1 MLEALRRIVEEV
13 SAARHRDE
21 ALAIIVRRVKGA
33 MRVDAC
39 SVYLIDSAGRH
50 FVLMATDGLNPAQ
63 VGVFRFGRTE
73 GLVSCVGERQEPINL
88 AAAPDDPRYLPEPGG
103 AHYAAFLGVPLIH
116 LRRVLG
122 VLVVRSVPPERFSSD
137 EVAFLVTIAAQLAG
151 AINDVARGDAIS
163 RLLRDQVEAPAF
175 LQGLLPGI
183 AGVAIGTI
191 TLPDPLADLAS
202 VPDRVPA
209 DRDVE
214 AAVLR
219 AAFIAAQIEI
229 RSRSEQL
236 GAALSVEAKAILDA
250 YVMLL
255 DSNRLMAAAIER
267 IHAGNW
273 APGALRDTIAEYSGL
288 FEQIDDPY
296 LRARA
301 EDVRGLG
308 RRILLHLQS
317 SSGIDRSYPER
328 CILMG
333 EEISLAR
340 MADIPLARL
349 VGIVST
355 RGSAFSH
362 AAILARSL
370 GIPAVM
376 GIGDLPIGH
385 LDGAAAAIDGYRGR
399 VFINPSP
406 DVLRTFEHL
415 IRHEESL
422 SADLKSLR
430 DQPAETP
437 DGTRVHLYANV
448 ALLSDVAS
456 SLNSGAEGIGL
467 YRTELSFMLRDRFP
481 SEDEQYQTYRQVLQ
495 AFAPRPVIM
504 RTLDI
509 GGDKS
514 LPYFPVVEENPSLGW
529 RGIRVTLDHP
539 EIFLIQLR
547 AMLRANAG
555 LNNLQVVL
563 PMISAMEEVDAA
575 LALLNRVFHDLRDED
590 IAVERPRVGVMVEVP
605 SAVAL
610 VPILAR
616 EVEFVC
622 IGTNDLTQFL
632 LAVDRNNNR
641 VAGLYDNLHPAV
653 IDAVY
658 RTVRDVRKTGGT
670 VSVCGEMAGDPAGA
684 VLLLGMGVDSLSM
697 SSPRLPRIKKVI
709 RTVSRRQAEELL
721 SRALAMRTAG
731 DVRSLLNEALEQ
743 AGLGLLLGPTEIS
756 AVNLEPLNEGA
767 RLSNQSPAGGSAAA
781 EPLAQ
786 ARRGGAIT

>member
-13 SAARHRDE
+13 SAARHRDD
-21 ALAIIVRRVKGA
+21 ALAIIVRRVRET

-39 SVYLIDSAGRH
+39 SVYLVDAAGSH
-50 FVLMATDGLNPAQ
+50 FVLMATDGLNPEQ

-73 GLVSCVGERQEPINL
+73 GLVGCVGERQDPINL

-103 AHYAAFLGVPLIH
+103 NLFAAFLGVPLIH
-116 LRRVLG
+116 LCRVLG
-122 VLVVRSVPPERFSSD
+122 VLVVQSAPPQRFSSE

-151 AINDVARGDAIS
+151 AINDVTRGDAIS
-163 RLLRDQVEAPAF
+163 RLLRSRAETPDF
-175 LQGLLPGI
+175 LQGLPGI
-183 AGVAIGTI
+183 AGVTIGTI

-209 DRDVE
+209 DRDAEE
-214 AAVLR
+214 AALR
-219 AAFIAAQIEI
+219 AAFVAAQTEI

-255 DSNRLMAAAIER
+255 DSNRLMAAAVER

-273 APGALRDTIAEYSGL
+273 APGALRDTIAEYSGF

-308 RRILLHLQS
+308 HRILLHLRS
-317 SSGIDRSYPER
+317 RGGVPRSYPAR

-340 MADIPLARL
+340 MADIPVTSL

-376 GIGDLPIGH
+376 GIGDLPICH

-406 DVLRTFEHL
+406 DVLKTFEHL
-415 IRHEESL
+415 ILHEESL
-422 SADLKSLR
+422 SADLRSLR
-430 DQPAETP
+430 DLPAETP
-437 DGTRVHLYANV
+437 DGFRVHLHANV
-448 ALLSDVAS
+448 ALSSDVVS
-456 SLNSGAEGIGL
+456 SLDSGAEGIGL

-481 SEDEQYQTYRQVLQ
+481 SEDAQYQTYREVLE

-539 EIFLIQLR
+539 EIFLIQMR

-563 PMISAMEEVDAA
+563 PMVSAMEEVDAA
-575 LALLNRVFHDLRDED
+575 RVLFERALGDLRDED
-590 IAVERPRVGVMVEVP
+590 IVAERPPLGVMVEVP

-610 VPILAR
+610 APLLAR
-616 EVEFVC
+616 QVDFVC

-641 VAGLYDNLHPAV
+641 VAGRYDTLHPAV

-658 RTVRDVRKTGGT
+658 RTVRALHDAART

-684 VLLLGMGVDSLSM
+684 VALLGMGVDSLSM

-709 RTVSRRQAEELL
+709 RTISRRQAEELL
-721 SRALAMRTAG
+721 HRALAMPTAG
-731 DVRSLLNEALEQ
+731 GVRSLLKHALEQ
-743 AGLGLLLGPTEIS
+743 AGLGLLLGPAEID
-756 AVNLEPLNEGA
+756 AVNP
-767 RLSNQSPAGGSAAA
+767 
-781 EPLAQ
+781 
-786 ARRGGAIT
+786 

>member
-1 MLEALRRIVEEV
+1 MLEALRRVVEEV

-21 ALAIIVRRVKGA
+21 ALAIIVRRVRDA

-39 SVYLIDSAGRH
+39 SVYLVDAAGGH
-50 FVLMATDGLNPAQ
+50 FVLMATEGLDPAQ
-63 VGVFRFGRTE
+63 VGVFRFGLTE
-73 GLVSCVGERQEPINL
+73 GLVGCVGERQEPVNL
-88 AAAPDDPRYLPEPGG
+88 AAAPDDPRYRPEPGG
-103 AHYAAFLGVPLIH
+103 THYPSFLGVPLIH

-122 VLVVRSVPPERFSSD
+122 VLVVQRASTHRFDSD

-151 AINDVARGDAIS
+151 AINDVTRGDAIS
-163 RLLRDQVEAPAF
+163 RLLREHAETPDF
-175 LQGLLPGI
+175 LQGLPGI

-191 TLPDPLADLAS
+191 TLPDPLANLAA

-209 DRDVE
+209 DRDAEEV
-214 AAVLR
+214 ALR
-219 AAFIAAQIEI
+219 AAFSAAQTEI
-229 RSRSEQL
+229 RGRSEQL

-255 DSNRLMAAAIER
+255 DSNQLIAAAVER
-267 IHAGNW
+267 VHAGNW
-273 APGALRDTIAEYSGL
+273 APGALRETIGEYSGY
-288 FEQIDDPY
+288 FEHLEDPY

-301 EDVRGLG
+301 EDIRGLG
-308 RRILLHLQS
+308 RRILLHLHS
-317 SSGIDRSYPER
+317 RGALPRSCPNR
-328 CILMG
+328 CILMD
-333 EEISLAR
+333 EEISLAG
-340 MADIPLARL
+340 MADIPVTSL

-385 LDGAAAAIDGYRGR
+385 LDGALAAIDGYRGR

-406 DVLRTFEHL
+406 AVLQSFEQI
-415 IRHEESL
+415 IRHEEGL
-422 SADLKSLR
+422 SADLRDLR

-437 DGTRVHLYANV
+437 DGSRVRLYANV
-448 ALLSDVAS
+448 ALLSDVAT
-456 SLNSGAEGIGL
+456 SLGSGAEGIGL
-467 YRTELSFMLRDRFP
+467 YRTELSFMSGDRFP
-481 SEDEQYQTYRQVLQ
+481 SEDAQYRTYRQVLE

-539 EIFLIQLR
+539 EIFLIQMR

-563 PMISAMEEVDAA
+563 PMVSAMEEVEAA
-575 LALLNRVFHDLRDED
+575 RALYERALRDLRDED
-590 IAVERPRVGVMVEVP
+590 VDAGRPPLGVMVEVP

-610 VPILAR
+610 APILAR
-616 EVEFVC
+616 EVDFVC

-641 VAGLYDNLHPAV
+641 VAGLYDPLHPAV

-658 RTVRDVRKTGGT
+658 QTVRDLHSAAKT

-684 VLLLGMGVDSLSM
+684 VALLGMGVDSLSM

-709 RTVSRRQAEELL
+709 RTIHRRQAEELL
-721 SRALAMRTAG
+721 HRALAMRTAG
-731 DVRSLLNEALEQ
+731 AVRSLLDEALEL
-743 AGLGLLLGPTEIS
+743 AGLGLLLGPAEIRI
-756 AVNLEPLNEGA
+756 AN
-767 RLSNQSPAGGSAAA
+767 PA
-781 EPLAQ
+781 
-786 ARRGGAIT
+786 

>member
-13 SAARHRDE
+13 SAARHRDD
-21 ALAIIVRRVKGA
+21 ALAIIVRRVRDT

-39 SVYLIDSAGRH
+39 SVYLVDAAGNH

-63 VGVFRFGRTE
+63 VGVFCFGRTE
-73 GLVSCVGERQEPINL
+73 GLVGCVGERQEPVNL
-88 AAAPDDPRYLPEPGG
+88 AAASDDPRYLPEPGG
-103 AHYAAFLGVPLIH
+103 TQFAAFLGVPLIH

-122 VLVVRSVPPERFSSD
+122 VLVVQRASAHRFSSD

-151 AINDVARGDAIS
+151 AINDVTRGDAIS
-163 RLLRDQVEAPAF
+163 RLLRDHAESPVF
-175 LQGLLPGI
+175 LQGLPGI

-209 DRDVE
+209 DRDAEE
-214 AAVLR
+214 AALR
-219 AAFIAAQIEI
+219 AAFTAAHTEI
-229 RSRSEQL
+229 RGRSKQL
-236 GAALSVEAKAILDA
+236 GVALSVEAKGILDA

-255 DSNRLMAAAIER
+255 DSNRVIAAAVER

-273 APGALRDTIAEYSGL
+273 APGALRETIAEYAGY
-288 FEQIDDPY
+288 FECLEDPY
-296 LRARA
+296 LRARS
-301 EDVRGLG
+301 EDIRGLG
-308 RRILLHLQS
+308 RRILLHLRS
-317 SSGIDRSYPER
+317 RGGIPGVYPER

-340 MADIPLARL
+340 MADIPVTRL

-385 LDGAAAAIDGYRGR
+385 LDGAVAAIDGYRGR
-399 VFINPSP
+399 VYINPSP
-406 DVLRTFEHL
+406 DVLQTFEHL

-422 SADLKSLR
+422 SADLRSLR

-437 DGTRVHLYANV
+437 DGTRVRLYANV
-448 ALLSDVAS
+448 ALLSDVVS
-456 SLNSGAEGIGL
+456 SLSSGAEGIGL

-481 SEDEQYQTYRQVLQ
+481 SEDAQYQTYRQVLE

-547 AMLRANAG
+547 ALLRANAG
-555 LNNLQVVL
+555 LNNLQVVF
-563 PMISAMEEVDAA
+563 PMISAMEEVEAA
-575 LALLNRVFHDLRDED
+575 LALFNRAFHDLRDEE

-610 VPILAR
+610 APILAR
-616 EVEFVC
+616 EVDFAC

-658 RTVRDVRKTGGT
+658 RTVRDLHNAART

-684 VLLLGMGVDSLSM
+684 VALLGMGVDSLSM

-709 RTVSRRQAEELL
+709 RTIPRRQAEELL
-721 SRALAMRTAG
+721 GRALAMPTAG
-731 DVRSLLNEALEQ
+731 AVRSLLKEALEE
-743 AGLGLLLGPTEIS
+743 AGLGLLLGPAEND
-756 AVNLEPLNEGA
+756 AVGERCG
-767 RLSNQSPAGGSAAA
+767 
-781 EPLAQ
+781 
-786 ARRGGAIT
+786 

>member
-13 SAARHRDE
+13 SAARHRDD
-21 ALAIIVRRVKGA
+21 ALSIIVRRVRDT

-39 SVYLIDSAGRH
+39 SVYLVDEAGSH
-50 FVLMATDGLNPAQ
+50 FVLMATDGLDPAQ
-63 VGVFRFGRTE
+63 VGVFRFGCTE
-73 GLVSCVGERQEPINL
+73 GLVGGVGERQEPVNL
-88 AAAPDDPRYLPEPGG
+88 AAAQDDPRYLPEPGG
-103 AHYAAFLGVPLIH
+103 THFSAFLGVPLIH

-122 VLVVRSVPPERFSSD
+122 VLVVQSAPPQRFSSD

-151 AINDVARGDAIS
+151 AINDVTRGDAIS
-163 RLLRDQVEAPAF
+163 RLLRNHAESPVF
-175 LQGLLPGI
+175 LQGLPGI

-191 TLPDPLADLAS
+191 TLPDPLSDLAS
-202 VPDRVPA
+202 VPDRVPD
-209 DRDVE
+209 DRDAEE
-214 AAVLR
+214 AALR
-219 AAFIAAQIEI
+219 AAFIAAQSEI

-250 YVMLL
+250 YIMLL
-255 DSNRLMAAAIER
+255 DSNRLMAAAVER
-267 IHAGNW
+267 IYAGNW
-273 APGALRDTIAEYSGL
+273 APGALRDTIAEYSGF

-308 RRILLHLQS
+308 RRILLYLQS
-317 SSGIDRSYPER
+317 GGGVPRSYPER

-340 MADIPLARL
+340 MADIPVKKL

-406 DVLRTFEHL
+406 AVLQTFKDL
-415 IRHEESL
+415 VRHEESL
-422 SADLKSLR
+422 SADLRSLR
-430 DQPAETP
+430 DQPAETS
-437 DGTRVHLYANV
+437 DGTRIHLYANV

-456 SLNSGAEGIGL
+456 SLDSGAEGIGL
-467 YRTELSFMLRDRFP
+467 YRTELSFMMRDRFP
-481 SEDEQYQTYRQVLQ
+481 SEDEQYQTYRQVLE

-514 LPYFPVVEENPSLGW
+514 LPYFPVAEENPSLGW

-575 LALLNRVFHDLRDED
+575 LALLNRAFHDLVDEGL
-590 IAVERPRVGVMVEVP
+590 ATERPRVGVMVEVP

-610 VPILAR
+610 APVLAR
-616 EVEFVC
+616 EVDFAC

-641 VAGLYDNLHPAV
+641 VAGLYDTLHPAV

-658 RTVRDVRKTGGT
+658 RTVRDLHNAGST

-684 VLLLGMGVDSLSM
+684 VALLGMGVDSLSM

-709 RTVSRRQAEELL
+709 RTMSRRQAEELL
-721 SRALAMRTAG
+721 CRALAMRTAG
-731 DVRSLLNEALEQ
+731 AVRSLLNQALEQ
-743 AGLGLLLGPTEIS
+743 AGLGLLLGPRKPT
-756 AVNLEPLNEGA
+756 P
-767 RLSNQSPAGGSAAA
+767 
-781 EPLAQ
+781 
-786 ARRGGAIT
+786 

>member
-1 MLEALRRIVEEV
+1 MLEALRHIVEEV
-13 SAARHRDE
+13 STARHREE
-21 ALAIIVRRVKGA
+21 ALAIIVRRVRDT

-39 SVYLIDSAGRH
+39 SVYLVDAVGSH
-50 FVLMATDGLNPAQ
+50 FVLMATDGLDPAQ
-63 VGVFRFGRTE
+63 VGTFRFGRTE
-73 GLVSCVGERQEPINL
+73 GLVGCVGERQEPVNL

-103 AHYAAFLGVPLIH
+103 THYAAFLGVPLIH
-116 LRRVLG
+116 LRRILG
-122 VLVVRSVPPERFSSD
+122 VLVVQRVPAHRFDSD
-137 EVAFLVTIAAQLAG
+137 EVAFLVTSAAQLAG
-151 AINDVARGDAIS
+151 AINDVTRGDAIS
-163 RLLRDQVEAPAF
+163 RLLRDHAETPVF
-175 LQGLLPGI
+175 LQGFPGI

-202 VPDRVPA
+202 VPDRLPA
-209 DRDVE
+209 DRDAEE
-214 AAVLR
+214 AALR
-219 AAFIAAQIEI
+219 DAFTTAQTEI
-229 RSRSEQL
+229 RGHSKQL

-255 DSNRLMAAAIER
+255 DSDRLIAAAVER

-273 APGALRDTIAEYSGL
+273 APGALRETIAEYSEY
-288 FEQIDDPY
+288 FEHLADPY

-301 EDVRGLG
+301 EDIRGLG
-308 RRILLHLQS
+308 RRILLHLHS
-317 SSGIDRSYPER
+317 RGGIPRSYPER
-328 CILMG
+328 CILMD

-340 MADIPLARL
+340 MADIPVTRL

-385 LDGAAAAIDGYRGR
+385 LDGALAAIDGYRGR

-406 DVLRTFEHL
+406 DVLQTFEHI

-422 SADLKSLR
+422 SVDLRSLR

-448 ALLSDVAS
+448 ALLSDVVS
-456 SLNSGAEGIGL
+456 SRNSGAEGIGL

-481 SEDEQYQTYRQVLQ
+481 SEDEQYQTYRQVLE

-514 LPYFPVVEENPSLGW
+514 LPYFPVGEENPSLGW

-539 EIFLIQLR
+539 EIFIIQMR

-555 LNNLQVVL
+555 LNNLRVVL
-563 PMISAMEEVDAA
+563 PMISAMEEVEAA
-575 LALLNRVFHDLRDED
+575 RALFDRALRDLREED
-590 IAVERPRVGVMVEVP
+590 IVAERPSLGVMVEVP

-610 VPILAR
+610 APILAR
-616 EVEFVC
+616 EVDFVC

-641 VAGLYDNLHPAV
+641 VARLYDPLHPAV
-653 IDAVY
+653 VDAVY
-658 RTVRDVRKTGGT
+658 RTVRDLRNAAKT

-684 VLLLGMGVDSLSM
+684 VALLGMGVDSLSM

-709 RTVSRRQAEELL
+709 RTIPRRQAEELL
-721 SRALAMRTAG
+721 HRALAMRTA
-731 DVRSLLNEALEQ
+731 DAVRSLLNEALEH
-743 AGLGLLLGPTEIS
+743 AGLGLLLGPAEID
-756 AVNLEPLNEGA
+756 AVN
-767 RLSNQSPAGGSAAA
+767 PA
-781 EPLAQ
+781 
-786 ARRGGAIT
+786 

>member
-1 MLEALRRIVEEV
+1 MLEALRSIVEEV
-13 SAARHRDE
+13 SAARYRED
-21 ALAIIVRRVKGA
+21 ALAIIVRRVRDA

-39 SVYLIDSAGRH
+39 SVYLVDAAGSH
-50 FVLMATDGLNPAQ
+50 FVLMATQGLDPAQ
-63 VGVFRFGRTE
+63 VGVFRFERIE
-73 GLVSCVGERQEPINL
+73 GLIGSVARRQAPVNL
-88 AAAPDDPRYLPEPGG
+88 AVAPEDPRYLPEPGST
-103 AHYAAFLGVPLIH
+103 HCSAFLGVPLIH

-122 VLVVRSVPPERFSSD
+122 VLAVQRAPAQRFGSD
-137 EVAFLVTIAAQLAG
+137 EVAFLVTVAAQLAG
-151 AINDVARGDAIS
+151 AINDVTRGDSIS
-163 RLLRDQVEAPAF
+163 RLLRSHAETPDF
-175 LQGLLPGI
+175 LQGLPGI

-191 TLPDPLADLAS
+191 TLPEPLADLAS

-209 DRDVE
+209 DRDAEE
-214 AAVLR
+214 AALR
-219 AAFIAAQIEI
+219 AAFVAAQTEI

-236 GAALSVEAKAILDA
+236 GAAVSVEAKAILDA

-255 DSNRLMAAAIER
+255 DSNRLMAAAVER

-273 APGALRDTIAEYSGL
+273 APGALRDTIAEYSGF

-308 RRILLHLQS
+308 HRILLHLRS
-317 SSGIDRSYPER
+317 RGGVPRSYPAR

-333 EEISLAR
+333 EEISLVR
-340 MADIPLARL
+340 MADIPVTSL

-376 GIGDLPIGH
+376 GIGDLPMGH

-399 VFINPSP
+399 VFINPSA
-406 DVLRTFEHL
+406 DVLQTFEQL

-422 SADLKSLR
+422 SADLRRLR

-437 DGTRVHLYANV
+437 DGFRVRLYANV
-448 ALLSDVAS
+448 ALSSDVVS
-456 SLNSGAEGIGL
+456 SLDSGAEGIGL

-481 SEDEQYQTYRQVLQ
+481 SEEEQYQTYRQVLE
-495 AFAPRPVIM
+495 AIAPSPVIM

-539 EIFLIQLR
+539 EILLIQLR
-547 AMLRANAG
+547 AMLRANVG
-555 LNNLQVVL
+555 LNNLQIVF
-563 PMISAMEEVDAA
+563 PMISVMEEFEAA
-575 LALLNRVFHDLRDED
+575 LALFNRALQDLRDEE
-590 IAVERPRVGVMVEVP
+590 IAVERPCVGVMVEVP
-605 SAVAL
+605 SAVTLA
-610 VPILAR
+610 PILAR
-616 EVEFVC
+616 GADFAC
-622 IGTNDLTQFL
+622 IGTNDLAQFV

-641 VAGLYDNLHPAV
+641 VAGLYDTLHPAV

-658 RTVRDVRKTGGT
+658 RTVRALHEATRM

-684 VLLLGMGVDSLSM
+684 VALLGMGVDSLSM

-721 SRALAMRTAG
+721 HRALAMPTAG
-731 DVRSLLNEALEQ
+731 AARSLLNEALEKD
-743 AGLGLLLGPTEIS
+743 GLALLLGPSGIDS
-756 AVNLEPLNEGA
+756 ANP
-767 RLSNQSPAGGSAAA
+767 
-781 EPLAQ
+781 
-786 ARRGGAIT
+786 T

>member
-13 SAARHRDE
+13 SVARHRDD
-21 ALAIIVRRVKGA
+21 ALSIIVRRVRDA

-39 SVYLIDSAGRH
+39 SVYLVDAAGTH
-50 FVLMATDGLNPAQ
+50 FVLMATEGLDQAQ

-73 GLVSCVGERQEPINL
+73 GLVGCVGERQEPVNL
-88 AAAPDDPRYLPEPGG
+88 AAAADDPRYRAFPEVEGV
-103 AHYAAFLGVPLIH
+103 HYSAFLGVPLIH

-122 VLVVRSVPPERFSSD
+122 VLVVQRAPADRFSSD

-151 AINDVARGDAIS
+151 AINDVTRGDAIS
-163 RLLRDQVEAPAF
+163 RLLRNLPAPPVF
-175 LQGLLPGI
+175 LQGLPGI

-191 TLPDPLADLAS
+191 TLPDPLADLGS
-202 VPDRVPA
+202 VPDRLPA
-209 DRDVE
+209 DRDAEE
-214 AAVLR
+214 AALR
-219 AAFIAAQIEI
+219 AAFTAAQTEI
-229 RSRSEQL
+229 RGRSKQL
-236 GAALSVEAKAILDA
+236 GAALSVEAKGILDA

-255 DSNRLMAAAIER
+255 DSNRLIGAAVER

-273 APGALRDTIAEYSGL
+273 APGALRETIAEYSGY
-288 FEQIDDPY
+288 FEHLADPY

-301 EDVRGLG
+301 EDIRGLG
-308 RRILLHLQS
+308 RRILLHLRS
-317 SSGIDRSYPER
+317 RGGIPGIYPEQ
-328 CILMG
+328 CILMD

-340 MADIPLARL
+340 MADIPVTRL

-406 DVLRTFEHL
+406 DVLQNFEHI

-422 SADLKSLR
+422 SADLRRLR

-437 DGTRVHLYANV
+437 DGTRVRLYANV
-448 ALLSDVAS
+448 ALLSDVV
-456 SLNSGAEGIGL
+456 SLDSGAEGIGL
-467 YRTELSFMLRDRFP
+467 YRTELSFMMRDRFP
-481 SEDEQYQTYRQVLQ
+481 SEDEQYETYRQVLE

-563 PMISAMEEVDAA
+563 PMISAMEEVEAA
-575 LALLNRVFHDLRDED
+575 RALFDRALGDLRGED
-590 IAVERPRVGVMVEVP
+590 IAPERPPLGVMVEVP
-605 SAVAL
+605 SAVVLA
-610 VPILAR
+610 PILAR
-616 EVEFVC
+616 EVDFVC

-641 VAGLYDNLHPAV
+641 VAGLYDTLHPAV

-658 RTVRDVRKTGGT
+658 RTIRDLHNAART

-684 VLLLGMGVDSLSM
+684 VVLLGMGVDSLSM
-697 SSPRLPRIKKVI
+697 STPRLPRIKKVI
-709 RTVSRRQAEELL
+709 RTITRRQAEEFLH
-721 SRALAMRTAG
+721 RALAIRTAG
-731 DVRSLLNEALEQ
+731 AVRTLLNEGLEQ
-743 AGLGLLLGPTEIS
+743 AGLGFLLGPVEIS
-756 AVNLEPLNEGA
+756 AVNLACRGHAVGPGEDREY
-767 RLSNQSPAGGSAAA
+767 A
-781 EPLAQ
+781 EE
-786 ARRGGAIT
+786 IWD

>member
-13 SAARHRDE
+13 SAARHRDD
-21 ALAIIVRRVKGA
+21 ALAIIVRRVRDT

-39 SVYLIDSAGRH
+39 SVYLVDAAGNH

-63 VGVFRFGRTE
+63 VGIFRFGRTE
-73 GLVSCVGERQEPINL
+73 GLVGCVGERQEPVNL
-88 AAAPDDPRYLPEPGG
+88 AAASDDPRYLPEPGG
-103 AHYAAFLGVPLIH
+103 TRFAAFLGVPLIH

-122 VLVVRSVPPERFSSD
+122 VLVVQRAPAHRFSSD

-151 AINDVARGDAIS
+151 AINDVTRGDAIS
-163 RLLRDQVEAPAF
+163 RLLRDHAESPVF
-175 LQGLLPGI
+175 LQGLPGI

-209 DRDVE
+209 DRDAEE
-214 AAVLR
+214 AALR
-219 AAFIAAQIEI
+219 AAFTAAHTEI
-229 RSRSEQL
+229 RGRSKQL
-236 GAALSVEAKAILDA
+236 GAALSVEAKGILDA

-255 DSNRLMAAAIER
+255 DSNRLIAAAVER

-273 APGALRDTIAEYSGL
+273 APGALRETIAEYSGY
-288 FEQIDDPY
+288 FEHLADPY

-301 EDVRGLG
+301 EDIRGLG
-308 RRILLHLQS
+308 RRILLHLRS
-317 SSGIDRSYPER
+317 RGGIPGIYPER
-328 CILMG
+328 CILMD

-340 MADIPLARL
+340 MADIPVTRL

-385 LDGAAAAIDGYRGR
+385 LDGAVAAIDGYRGR

-406 DVLRTFEHL
+406 DVLQTFEHI

-422 SADLKSLR
+422 SADLRSLR

-437 DGTRVHLYANV
+437 DGTRVRLYANV
-448 ALLSDVAS
+448 ALLSDVVS
-456 SLNSGAEGIGL
+456 SLSSGAEGIGL

-481 SEDEQYQTYRQVLQ
+481 SEDAQYQTYRQVLE

-547 AMLRANAG
+547 ALLRANAG
-555 LNNLQVVL
+555 LNNLQVVF
-563 PMISAMEEVDAA
+563 PMISAMEEVEAA
-575 LALLNRVFHDLRDED
+575 LALFNRAFHDLRDED
-590 IAVERPRVGVMVEVP
+590 IAAERPHVGVMVEVP

-610 VPILAR
+610 APILAR
-616 EVEFVC
+616 EVDFVC

-658 RTVRDVRKTGGT
+658 RTVRDLHNAART

-684 VLLLGMGVDSLSM
+684 VALLGMGVDSLSM

-709 RTVSRRQAEELL
+709 RTIPRRKAEELL
-721 SRALAMRTAG
+721 GRALAMPTAG
-731 DVRSLLNEALEQ
+731 AVRSLLKEALEE
-743 AGLGLLLGPTEIS
+743 AGLGLLLGPAEID
-756 AVNLEPLNEGA
+756 AVGERCGLGC
-767 RLSNQSPAGGSAAA
+767 
-781 EPLAQ
+781 
-786 ARRGGAIT
+786 